1 MVFRLLP
8 LCFFFCALF
17 LLFLHE
23 LSLFFLLQGGKPAV
37 HLGADLLLRHA
48 FILHFKIFFNGN
60 AAYVALLVGYLNALF
75 EHDGVYDQIYAR
87 KTQIQ
92 RAAPVGTHGRK
103 GAHLQLERYKYK
115 ERGLVIL
122 DFPCNQFGQRA
133 PEAIGKINEFCSANY
148 ATTFQRFDKVLVN
161 GKYATPLF
169 VYLKKKLGFRGFG
182 SSESGT
188 RLHAMLREQNSDY
201 AKTNDVKWNF
211 TKFLVNRKGRPVLR
225 FEPTADIDAVE
236 AAIVRLL

>member
-1 MVFRLLP
+1 MKRI
-8 LCFFFCALF
+8 F
-17 LLFLHE
+17 LLTLA
-23 LSLFFLLQGGKPAV
+23 LLCLTASAQRNIYGFTARGQGGREIPMSEYKGKVVLIVNTATHCGFTPQY
-37 HLGADLLLRHA
+37 
-48 FILHFKIFFNGN
+48 
-60 AAYVALLVGYLNALF
+60 AALQQL
-75 EHDGVYDQIYAR
+75 YD
-87 KTQIQ
+87 
-92 RAAPVGTHGRK
+92 
-103 GAHLQLERYKYK
+103 KYK

-122 DFPCNQFGQRA
+122 DFPCNQFGQQA